1 MLDLDFP
8 TAQAAPASAQDWLAT
23 QEKLRGDYSTCATD
37 FTITQ
42 DPTAYK
48 AAEHRLWQK
57 LFGRQSQVAQRYAA
71 KAFLDGMSN
80 LEMPSDHIP
89 DFEAASKRLRA
100 LTGWEIV
107 AVPGLIPDDAFFR
120 HLAHRRFPVT
130 IWIRAEHEIDYLVE
144 PDVFHDFFGHVPL
157 LTQPIFAD
165 YLQEYG
171 RKGDEAM
178 RLGATRILARLFWYM
193 VEFGLIREDGAIKA
207 YGAGM
212 LSSATET
219 AFSVDSPKP
228 HRVMFD
234 LPRVMG
240 TDFRIDDFQ
249 STYFVLDR
257 FEDLF
262 AAMKQPFAPL
272 YARLQTARLIPAS
285 ELRPGDGVITKGHQ

>member
-1 MLDLDFP
+1 MLDQALSHAATHP
-8 TAQAAPASAQDWLAT
+8 ATAQEWLAT
-23 QEKLRGDYSTCATD
+23 QERLRGNYAGCGAD
-37 FTITQ
+37 FSVAQ
-42 DPTAYK
+42 NLAAYTE
-48 AAEHRLWQK
+48 AEDDRWRQ
-57 LFGRQSQVAQRYAA
+57 LFRRQSSVARRYAA
-71 KAFLDGMSN
+71 SAFLDGMYN
-80 LEMPSDHIP
+80 LDMPSDRIP
-89 DFEAASKRLRA
+89 DFEAASRRLRQ

-107 AVPGLIPDDAFFR
+107 AVPGLIPDDAFFP

-130 IWIRAEHEIDYLVE
+130 TWIREAHEIDYLVE

-178 RLGATRILARLFWYM
+178 RLGATKILARLFWYM
-193 VEFGLIREDGAIKA
+193 VEFGLIRENGEIKA

-234 LPRVMG
+234 LARVMR
-240 TDFRIDDFQ
+240 TDFRIDEFQ
-249 STYFVLDR
+249 STYFVLDS
-257 FEDLF
+257 FDDLF
-262 AAMKQPFAPL
+262 AAMRQPFAPL
-272 YARLQTARLIPAS
+272 YAALQAVPVISAT
-285 ELRPGDGVITKGHQ
+285 ELRAGDKVVSRGQ